1 MMRER
6 TFAYAVGRI
15 RALETKLLDNSQ
27 LVRISEAADLTEAL
41 AKLGETE
48 YAPVVAGLKQPQQFE
63 TALNAELGRVARL
76 VRELSG
82 DAPEFQVFLRRY
94 DLQNLKLILK
104 KPTVAASGLSSLGL
118 WEPEWL
124 LKRMAEGDL
133 ADFPPEIRQAVE
145 EAQNAFTRNG
155 DGQEIDRVLDSAWF
169 SYGFQ
174 ILTAGISPTL
184 TRWLTALIDLTNLR
198 TFIRLRL
205 IGMTP
210 TDFDRFF
217 IVKGQLSRDSF
228 RELWEQPN
236 EKVSLW
242 LAKTP
247 YDQISGDQAANLNSL
262 SRLEREFDNYLLS
275 LMAAAKLNAFGIEPL
290 IAYFLAKEQEVK
302 VLRLI
307 LVGKINQVAN
317 AEIKER
323 LRRAYA

>member
-27 LVRISEAADLTEAL
+27 LERINEAADLTEAL
-41 AKLGETE
+41 TKLGETE

-63 TALNAELGRVARL
+63 PALNAELGRVARL

-104 KPTVAASGLSSLGL
+104 KPTVAASGLSNLGL

-145 EAQNAFTRNG
+145 EAQNAFSRSG
-155 DGQEIDRVLDSAWF
+155 DGQEIDRILDSAWF
-169 SYGFQ
+169 SYGSQ
-174 ILTAGISPTL
+174 ILTAGISPLL
-184 TRWLTALIDLTNLR
+184 TSWWAALIDLTNLR

-210 TDFDRFF
+210 VDFEKFF
-217 IVKGQLSRDSF
+217 IANGQLSRDSF

-236 EKVSLW
+236 EKVALW

-262 SRLEREFDNYLLS
+262 SRLEREFDNYLIS